1 MPPRIQARSLQ
12 KSCSCQCIRSRP
24 DTTRE
29 SLPNSSQIRH
39 FTSSESRQK
48 RTRRLTS
55 FVNPEA
61 TRLRR
66 NMQEWLNGPGK
77 VFREPLQNSTNY
89 MSAYDRQGNL
99 LRGKRPRGA
108 RDNEQ
113 EDTSKLEDVIPEQ
126 EEAATQAKQRD
137 DGMEEYEIQE
147 QYENRA
153 RVRAKNVA
161 LEARGGIPPERLG
174 DMRPYPL
181 NHSFRSERV
190 LSEELREAIYN
201 QVVGRGT
208 DISTVSAM
216 FSIDVRRVAAVVRLK
231 TVEKQWIAEGKQLAK
246 PYNDAV
252 LAMLPQ
258 TTFRPDLPT
267 EKIVPHE
274 TINDLPVHPRT
285 RQQMFYPVS
294 ESRQFTRED
303 AAKAFDEH
311 LLPADKRIAHPDMIA
326 SEKDALAG
334 MSREQ
339 RFTKVHERD
348 AKAAQEKREAEQKRR
363 RWEERTQRVVP
374 GRRWDFK
381 FQDVSAEK
389 TGKDGRARYAVGARY
404 GMPHEDRK
412 SNAVKIPTSV
422 E

>member
-1 MPPRIQARSLQ
+1 
-12 KSCSCQCIRSRP
+12 
-24 DTTRE
+24 
-29 SLPNSSQIRH
+29 
-39 FTSSESRQK
+39 
-48 RTRRLTS
+48 
-55 FVNPEA
+55 
-61 TRLRR
+61 
-66 NMQEWLNGPGK
+66 MQEWLNGPGK
-77 VFREPLQNSTNY
+77 AFREPLQNSTNY

-99 LRGKRPRGA
+99 LRGKRPRNP
-108 RDNEQ
+108 RDMQ
-113 EDTSKLEDVIPEQ
+113 EDPSKPEEVIPEE
-126 EEAATQAKQRD
+126 EEAALQAKQRAD
-137 DGMEEYEIQE
+137 NMEEYEIQE
-147 QYENRA
+147 QFEKRA
-153 RVRAKNVA
+153 MARAKNAA
-161 LEARGGIPPERLG
+161 LESRGGIPPERLG

-181 NHSFRSERV
+181 NHVFRSERV

-201 QVVGRGT
+201 QVVARGT

-231 TVEKQWIAEGKQLAK
+231 SIEKQWVSEGKQLAK

-252 LAMLPQ
+252 LSMLPQ
-258 TTFRPDLPT
+258 TPFRPDLPT

-274 TINDLPVHPRT
+274 TINDLPVHPKT

-303 AAKAFDEH
+303 AAKAFDEK

-339 RFTKVHERD
+339 RFAKVHERD

-381 FQDVSAEK
+381 FQDISAEK
-389 TGKDGRARYAVGARY
+389 TGKDGRARNAVGVRY